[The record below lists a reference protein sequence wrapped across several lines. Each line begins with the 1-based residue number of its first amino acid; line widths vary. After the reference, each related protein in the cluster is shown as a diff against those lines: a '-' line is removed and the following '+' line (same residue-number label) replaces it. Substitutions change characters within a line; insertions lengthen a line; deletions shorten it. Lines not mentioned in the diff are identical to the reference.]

1 MMFHSFNYNYLTS
14 VPFAVSIELSS
25 GLNSAAESLIQ
36 IALSGI
42 TDSVGFIEVATSLT
56 PAPTNV
62 HNG

>member
-1 MMFHSFNYNYLTS
+1 MFHSSNNNNLTS

-25 GLNSAAESLIQ
+25 GLNSTAESLIQ
-36 IALSGI
+36 IELSGI
-42 TDSVGFIEVATSLT
+42 TDSVGFIDKATSLT